1 MTGVELR
8 SPQVYVEKPKTP
20 EDLIPIHLKKSDV
33 AIEAAPSFQD
43 AAGSPT
49 RALVDADHHAQV
61 DVLSMPTVEV
71 APSFQDSAGTP
82 QRALV
87 DADKHAQ
94 VDVLTA
100 PNPSN
105 LDVAL
110 STRASESTLG
120 AVRDRLPSSLT
131 TAGNLK
137 TAIQEDAVGL
147 VKSSQLPS
155 SLTAS
160 GNLKIAV
167 QEDAVGLAKSSD
179 ISATQPRNLTQ
190 IAGTAL
196 TGRDWSGDF
205 AKLQNLDV
213 LLSSRAASSQLP
225 SSLTTAGNLKAA
237 IMEDAVGL
245 AKSSD
250 LSAVQPRNLTQIA
263 GTALTG
269 RDWSGDFQKLQNLD
283 VFLSTRASE
292 STFRDAV
299 SASGSVAAANNTAG
313 LSVSVN
319 NDFRDLIHF
328 RATLGGAG
336 NIYVEASFDG
346 SNWFTMWS
354 KSLTAAGTLCDW
366 ELCGAPYFR
375 IRVPTTGIDIAINV
389 RGVKL

>member
-1 MTGVELR
+1 MPGVTI
-8 SPQVYVEKPKTP
+8 EKPKTP
-20 EDLIPIHLKKSDV
+20 DDLLPIHLKKSDV
-33 AIEAAPSFQD
+33 PIEAAPSFQD
-43 AAGSPT
+43 AAGKLA
-49 RALVDADHHAQV
+49 RALVDADHHVQV
-61 DVLSMPTVEV
+61 DVLSMPSVEV
-71 APSFQDSAGTP
+71 PPSFQDAAGTP

-100 PNPSN
+100 ANPSN
-105 LDVAL
+105 LDTPL

-120 AVRDRLPSSLT
+120 AVRDRLPPSLT
-131 TAGNLK
+131 ASGNLK

-160 GNLKIAV
+160 GNLKAAV
-167 QEDAVGLAKSSD
+167 V
-179 ISATQPRNLTQ
+179 
-190 IAGTAL
+190 
-196 TGRDWSGDF
+196 
-205 AKLQNLDV
+205 
-213 LLSSRAASSQLP
+213 
-225 SSLTTAGNLKAA
+225 
-237 IMEDAVGL
+237 EDAVGL

-269 RDWSGDFQKLQNLD
+269 RDWSGDFAKLQNLD
-283 VFLSTRASE
+283 VLLSTRASE

-299 SASGSVAAANNTAG
+299 SASGSVAAASNTAG
-313 LSVSVN
+313 LAVSVN

-328 RATLGGAG
+328 RVTLGGAG

-346 SNWFTMWS
+346 TNFFTMWS

-375 IRVPTTGIDIAINV
+375 IRVPTTGIDVAINI